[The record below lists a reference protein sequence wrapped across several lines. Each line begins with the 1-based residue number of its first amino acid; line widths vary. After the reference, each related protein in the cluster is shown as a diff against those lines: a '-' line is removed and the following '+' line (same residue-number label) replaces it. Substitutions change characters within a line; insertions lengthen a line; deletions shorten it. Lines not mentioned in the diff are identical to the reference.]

1 MCKASSL
8 SHDGTAWKDQI
19 ATLPSD
25 VRVHERKKDLL
36 DELCFTKPEENTETV
51 VSGYSPGQLRCLL
64 VVLAMDGIPVLVSQ
78 RVSNR
83 DILMA
88 DLSECPGTRV
98 GFAWN
103 RCLQDLAIRST
114 GDHGKVHK

>member
-1 MCKASSL
+1 M
-8 SHDGTAWKDQI
+8 
-19 ATLPSD
+19 
-25 VRVHERKKDLL
+25 HERRKDLL

-64 VVLAMDGIPVLVSQ
+64 VALAMDGIPVLVSQ

-88 DLSECPGTRV
+88 NLSECPGTRV
-98 GFAWN
+98 SFAWN

-114 GDHGKVHK
+114 GDHGKVHQ